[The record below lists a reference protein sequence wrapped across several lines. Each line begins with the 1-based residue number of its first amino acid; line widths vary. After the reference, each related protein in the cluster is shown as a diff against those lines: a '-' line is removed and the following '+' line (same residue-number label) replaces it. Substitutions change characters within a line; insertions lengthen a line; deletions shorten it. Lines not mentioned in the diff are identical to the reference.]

1 MKRIL
6 LIFLAF
12 VFMANLGHSQ
22 TEKQE
27 DLKVGVVLSG
37 GGAKGFAHIAV
48 LKILEEVGVRVDYI
62 GGTSMGAMV
71 GGLYAAGYSADQLD
85 SIVRTIDF
93 NDILNDE
100 VPRRAKSF
108 VQKEIGEKYALTLP
122 VQNNKVGL
130 PAGLSEGQKV
140 LNLFTELTQ
149 HVNDINDF
157 SELPIPFLCVA
168 TDLETG
174 EPVVMRSGFLPEA
187 IKASG
192 SFPSLLAPVEIDGR
206 LLTDGGV
213 VNNFPVDEVRAMG
226 ADIIIGVDIQGTLNE
241 KEQLRSALS
250 IIDQIVSFQMY
261 EGLDKKHERV
271 EVLIRPDMT
280 NYGVVSFGSYIGIL
294 EEGEVAT
301 NLHLEELKE
310 IASRQTKQVERIKP
324 TKVDSKYLVKRIEVE
339 GNENYT
345 RAYILGTMN
354 LKKRDSIS
362 YKRLLRSI
370 DNLTATDNFK
380 SVQYKIHKD
389 NDGGSIVKIKV
400 KESDINS
407 YLKLGIHYDDLYQT
421 GVLLNGTMN
430 HAFSKNDFLSVD
442 FILGDNV
449 RYDINYFID
458 NGFYISTGLRSKYD
472 AFDVDVNFSEGGINK
487 INVDYG
493 AFINQL
499 FIQTVLSRMFTVGIG
514 LEHQNVKISTKNI
527 GEINGN
533 QIEDNERFYF
543 DKSDYLNLIA
553 YAKIDTRDKKYFPS
567 RGVNFDALMR
577 HYMSSSDYNENF
589 HSFTQL
595 TAIGDVAFG
604 FYDRKFV
611 AHFFSEAGVT
621 IGQNENRVLDYNVGG
636 WGYDFI
642 NNFTPFFGYDYAE
655 LSADAYVK
663 SGLTLRY
670 QWLRNHYFS
679 VAGNFARVESDL
691 YNDGRLFE
699 NTKSGYL
706 VGYGVD
712 TFLGPL
718 EINYTWSPDHSESY
732 WYFNVGFWF

>member
-1 MKRIL
+1 MKRTVLIL
-6 LIFLAF
+6 CTFFIIG
-12 VFMANLGHSQ
+12 NLVQAQSK
-22 TEKQE
+22 KQE
-27 DLKVGVVLSG
+27 DVKVGVVLSG

-71 GGLYAAGYSADQLD
+71 GGLYASGYTADQLD

-93 NDILNDE
+93 NDILNDK

-140 LNLFTELTQ
+140 LNLFTKLTQ

-192 SFPSLLAPVEIDGR
+192 SFPSLLAPVEINGR
-206 LLTDGGV
+206 LLSDGGI

-226 ADIIIGVDIQGTLNE
+226 ADIIIGIDIQGSLHE

-261 EGLDKKHERV
+261 DGLEKKHQRV
-271 EVLIRPDMT
+271 ELLIRPDMT

-294 EEGEVAT
+294 EEGEKAT
-301 NLHLEELKE
+301 NLHLEELRE
-310 IASRQTKQVERIKP
+310 IAKRQKGQAKRVRPKNIDTK
-324 TKVDSKYLVKRIEVE
+324 YFVKRIEVE
-339 GNENYT
+339 GYENYT
-345 RAYILGTMN
+345 RANILGTIN
-354 LKKRDSIS
+354 LKKQDSIS
-362 YKRLLRSI
+362 YKKLTQSI
-370 DNLTATDNFK
+370 DNLTATENFK
-380 SVQYKIHKD
+380 SVQYKILKED
-389 NDGGSIVKIKV
+389 DGGSIVKIKV
-400 KESDINS
+400 KESDITS

-421 GVLLNGTMN
+421 GVLLNGTVK
-430 HAFSKNDFLSVD
+430 HALSKNDLLSFD
-442 FILGDNV
+442 LILGDNV
-449 RYDINYFID
+449 RYDVNYFID
-458 NGFYISTGLRSKYD
+458 NGFYISTGLRAKYD

-499 FIQTVLSRMFTVGIG
+499 FIQTVLSRIFTIG
-514 LEHQNVKISTKNI
+514 FGFEHQNVKISTKNI
-527 GEINGN
+527 GEFQGTEFRN
-533 QIEDNERFYF
+533 NERFYF
-543 DKSDYLNLIA
+543 DRSDYLNVIA
-553 YAKIDTRDKKYFPS
+553 YAKLDTRDKKYFPTK
-567 RGVNFDALMR
+567 GVNFDGLMR
-577 HYMSSSDYNENF
+577 HYMSSTDHNNNF
-589 HSFTQL
+589 NSFTQV

-604 FYDRKFV
+604 FFDRKFV

-621 IGQNENRVLDYNVGG
+621 IGDNENRVLDYNVGG
-636 WGYDFI
+636 WGYNFI
-642 NNFTPFFGYDYAE
+642 NNFTPLFGYDYAE
-655 LSADAYVK
+655 LTADAYVK

-679 VAGNFARVESDL
+679 VAGNYARVESDL

-699 NTKSGYL
+699 DTKSGYL

-718 EINYTWSPDHSESY
+718 EINYTWSPDHKESY